1 MPLAASAL
9 LLAATL
15 AADPSPSVVH
25 VTAAD
30 IQAKAAAGGPTIL
43 LKAAR
48 YTVMMSERTKPG
60 EAEVHAVDTDI
71 IRVLSGAAVLVTG
84 GTVVDPKTT
93 ATNETRGPSI
103 AGGDERRLGPG
114 DVVMVPKG
122 VPHWFK
128 TVDGRVEYF
137 VVKVVE

>member
-1 MPLAASAL
+1 MPLVASAL

-15 AADPSPSVVH
+15 AADPSPSVAH

-30 IQAKAAAGGPTIL
+30 IKAKMAAGGPAIL
-43 LKAAR
+43 LKAER
-48 YTVMMSERTKPG
+48 YTVMMAERNKPG
-60 EAEVHAVDTDI
+60 EVEVHAVDTDI
-71 IRVLSGAAVLVTG
+71 IRIVSGTAVLVTG

-93 ATNETRGPSI
+93 APNETRGPSI
-103 AGGDERRLGPG
+103 TGGDERRLGPG

>member
-1 MPLAASAL
+1 MPLVASAL

-15 AADPSPSVVH
+15 AADRSPSVVH
-25 VTAAD
+25 ITAAD
-30 IQAKAAAGGPTIL
+30 IQSKMAAGGPAVL
-43 LKAAR
+43 AKAER

-60 EAEVHAVDTDI
+60 EVEVHAVDTDI
-71 IRVLSGAAVLVTG
+71 IRVLSGTAVLVTG

-93 ATNETRGPSI
+93 APNETRGPSI
-103 AGGDERRLGPG
+103 NGGDERRLGPG

>member
-1 MPLAASAL
+1 MPLVASAL

-30 IQAKAAAGGPTIL
+30 IQAKMAAGGPAIL
-43 LKAAR
+43 HKAER
-48 YTVMMSERTKPG
+48 YTVMTAERRKPG
-60 EAEVHAVDTDI
+60 EAELHAVDTDV
-71 IRVLSGAAVLVTG
+71 IRVLTGTAVLVTG

-93 ATNETRGPSI
+93 AANETRGPSI
-103 AGGDERRLGPG
+103 TGGDERRLGPG
-114 DVVMVPKG
+114 DVVIVPKG